1 MAVSQPDLLNQALA
15 RDALG
20 AFLLGEPPYFHEARA
35 EHEEPQNF
43 GAAFEAL
50 LLPYWRETADP
61 ELGER
66 LTHACL
72 ALLAGHPDHNRAI
85 YCVHAWI
92 WEYRYAQVG
101 KGIPLFDWRLE
112 PVVMMLKAC
121 IERARTALVADTRWA
136 GASWNGADGIWGAL
150 LRASLHLRDRLSGP
164 DLVPSESE

>member
-1 MAVSQPDLLNQALA
+1 MAVSQPDLLSQALA

-35 EHEEPQNF
+35 EHEEPQNV

-50 LLPYWRETADP
+50 LLPYWHRTTDP

-66 LTHACL
+66 LTRACL

-101 KGIPLFDWRLE
+101 KGIPVFDWRLE
-112 PVVMMLKAC
+112 PVVVTLKAS
-121 IERARTALVADTRWA
+121 IERARTALVGDTRWA
-136 GASWNGADGIWGAL
+136 GAPWNSTDGIWGAL
-150 LRASLHLRDRLSGP
+150 LRASLHLRDRLGGP